1 MSSLTPQVDLKTLKY
16 FEQKH
21 RDSKATVASNHVC
34 ADLTSSTSIPRKNW
48 RENYLNCRKCK
59 RNLVVFLGD
68 YFLKNSSIFL
78 SQHQNLYVAG
88 AFEGDISDTSWF
100 VTRENNIQ
108 PDPVFLSNA
117 EETDTR
123 IWLHVQQ
130 TRNTKI
136 IVLSPDIDVY
146 MIGMPLEC
154 AKSKEVIVQVS
165 KHNARETAFLSLTSL
180 TKALENDPDL
190 GRLSSGAVPS

>member
-1 MSSLTPQVDLKTLKY
+1 M
-16 FEQKH
+16 
-21 RDSKATVASNHVC
+21 
-34 ADLTSSTSIPRKNW
+34 
-48 RENYLNCRKCK
+48 
-59 RNLVVFLGD
+59 
-68 YFLKNSSIFL
+68 
-78 SQHQNLYVAG
+78 
-88 AFEGDISDTSWF
+88 
-100 VTRENNIQ
+100 Q
-108 PDPVFLSNA
+108 PDPVFLNNA

-136 IVLSPDIDVY
+136 LVLSPDTDVY

-190 GRLSSGAVPS
+190 G